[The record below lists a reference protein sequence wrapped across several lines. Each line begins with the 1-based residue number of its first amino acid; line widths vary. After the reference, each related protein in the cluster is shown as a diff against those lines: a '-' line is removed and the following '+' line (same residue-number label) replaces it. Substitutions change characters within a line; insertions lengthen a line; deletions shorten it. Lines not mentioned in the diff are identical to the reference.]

1 MKNKLRLLIITL
13 FLFFTTQSFSS
24 TINKINFIGLN
35 NASEDLLIKLI
46 PVQVGQEYNDSSS
59 NEIINSLFQT
69 GLFSDISIS
78 KIQDNLNIT
87 LIENPTIKYFD
98 FELDSGSGFSNWL
111 KNEKMLMTNEILNQE
126 LESNMLSAGSPFTK
140 RKLDEFI
147 RLIESKYADIR
158 LLQRNSNSKCFY

>member
-35 NASEDLLIKLI
+35 NASEGLLLKLI
-46 PVQVGQEYNDSSS
+46 PFQIGQEFNDSAS
-59 NEIINSLFQT
+59 NEIIKSLFQT

-78 KIQDNLNIT
+78 KSQNNLNIT

-98 FELDSGSGFSNWL
+98 FELDSGTGFSNWL
-111 KNEKMLMTNEILNQE
+111 QGEKMLMSTEILNEE
-126 LESNMLSAGSPFTK
+126 LTNNIGVIFLY
-140 RKLDEFI
+140 REFCI
-147 RLIESKYADIR
+147 LYDFIVGVF
-158 LLQRNSNSKCFY
+158 LLYYSIKNKN

>member
-59 NEIINSLFQT
+59 NEIIKSLFQT

-78 KIQDNLNIT
+78 KSQDNLNIT

-98 FELDSGSGFSNWL
+98 FELDSGSGF
-111 KNEKMLMTNEILNQE
+111 
-126 LESNMLSAGSPFTK
+126 
-140 RKLDEFI
+140 
-147 RLIESKYADIR
+147 
-158 LLQRNSNSKCFY
+158 